1 MPSPTAATPTAPS
14 PTNPQPNPSTTDHD
28 APTQTQT
35 QTPQPR
41 RKRFRFKS
49 PSRPRLK
56 SKSNP
61 KSAHDKATR
70 HTAHRARRAH
80 RTRHPDPDPHQPDHP
95 QQTPDPTPTPTPTPA
110 LDPDT
115 AFRESLFD
123 ALGDDEGATY
133 WESVYGQPIHTYAI
147 PRIPTGPA
155 GELEQMDEEEYAAYV
170 RSKMW
175 ERTRE
180 GMLEEQ
186 ARLRAERARQR
197 TRQQEQQRQRQA
209 GESSSSSSSS
219 RRAFDEAIEASLR
232 RGRERKRQRAWRE
245 GWEGYLG
252 CWGRLDAAVADIQKR
267 KEGEGDEGEKG
278 EKGAD
283 GHGHGHGNGSFRNL
297 VFWPVESGK
306 RTDVSKENV
315 EGFMR
320 HCPQA
325 DGSSELL
332 AVLKAERVRWHPDK
346 IQQRYGGL
354 GIEEAVLR
362 SVTEVFQIIDHLWN
376 DLRATGRVSA

>member
-1 MPSPTAATPTAPS
+1 MPEPIDQTSPPPRPPHPPS
-14 PTNPQPNPSTTDHD
+14 QDNQH
-28 APTQTQT
+28 QHQ
-35 QTPQPR
+35 QQPR

-49 PSRPRLK
+49 PSRPSSSSRPNP
-56 SKSNP
+56 NP
-61 KSAHDKATR
+61 KDPHEKETR

-80 RTRHPDPDPHQPDHP
+80 RNRHRHRTPKTPE
-95 QQTPDPTPTPTPTPA
+95 TPDPASTPPTA
-110 LDPDT
+110 QLDPDT

-133 WESVYGQPIHTYAI
+133 WESVYGQPIHTYAV
-147 PRIPTGPA
+147 PSMPTGPA

-186 ARLRAERARQR
+186 ARLRAERDRKR
-197 TRQQEQQRQRQA
+197 RREKTQRQRQA
-209 GESSSSSSSS
+209 GENA
-219 RRAFDEAIEASLR
+219 RTAFDEAIEASLR
-232 RGRERKRQRAWRE
+232 RGRERKRERAWKE
-245 GWEGYLG
+245 AWEAYRG
-252 CWGRLDAAVADIQKR
+252 CWGRLDGAVAAAAVAGGGGGK
-267 KEGEGDEGEKG
+267 K
-278 EKGAD
+278 
-283 GHGHGHGNGSFRNL
+283 GSFRNL
-297 VFWPVESGK
+297 VFWPVDSGK
-306 RTDVSKENV
+306 RRDVSKENV

-320 HCPQA
+320 HSPQA
-325 DGSSELL
+325 ANGPSELL

-346 IQQRYGGL
+346 IQQRYGVL

-376 DLRATGRVSA
+376 DLRTRESA

>member
-1 MPSPTAATPTAPS
+1 MPEPTDRTSCPTRPLNPHSPPS
-14 PTNPQPNPSTTDHD
+14 NPSSQDN
-28 APTQTQT
+28 QQ
-35 QTPQPR
+35 QQPR

-49 PSRPRLK
+49 PSRPS
-56 SKSNP
+56 SKTKDKPNRTP
-61 KSAHDKATR
+61 KDPLEKETR

-80 RTRHPDPDPHQPDHP
+80 RNRHPHQPTP
-95 QQTPDPTPTPTPTPA
+95 PTPDPASTPTTTFD

-147 PRIPTGPA
+147 PSVPTGPS

-186 ARLRAERARQR
+186 ERLRAERHRK
-197 TRQQEQQRQRQA
+197 RQQEKQRQA
-209 GESSSSSSSS
+209 GENT
-219 RRAFDEAIEASLR
+219 RKAFDEAIEASLR
-232 RGRERKRQRAWRE
+232 RGRERKREKAWRE
-245 GWEGYLG
+245 GWEAYLG
-252 CWGRLDAAVADIQKR
+252 CWGRLDGAVQVAAAAA
-267 KEGEGDEGEKG
+267 GDRGGK
-278 EKGAD
+278 
-283 GHGHGHGNGSFRNL
+283 GSFRNL

-306 RTDVSKENV
+306 RKDVSKENV
-315 EGFMR
+315 EAFMR
-320 HCPQA
+320 HSPQA
-325 DGSSELL
+325 ANGSSELL

-346 IQQRYGGL
+346 IQQRYGVL

-376 DLRATGRVSA
+376 DLRTRDSA